1 MPKKQKKPS
10 QTVSEASPQREIVLS
25 PLFELKD
32 PRYKVRYA
40 EMTEEE
46 IQQAAR
52 QLVELCLDAY
62 EREHGHLPP
71 PPSEQEFHRVWD
83 EVMKK
88 ERKS

>member
-1 MPKKQKKPS
+1 
-10 QTVSEASPQREIVLS
+10 
-25 PLFELKD
+25 
-32 PRYKVRYA
+32 
-40 EMTEEE
+40 MTEEE